1 MISASRSTDIPAF
14 YAKWFLHRLEKG
26 HLAWINPFNQK
37 PSYVSFKKT
46 RVVVFWTKNPRPL
59 MAAGVLEELDR
70 RGIHY
75 YFQYTLNDYQAEGF
89 EPHVAAL
96 EKRIE
101 TFRELSAR
109 LRVTRGTEVIHR
121 VVWRFDPMILGPHLT
136 PEILVA
142 KVKHIGDQ
150 IKGCTDKLVFSFLDL
165 YRKTKRNLGAAAV
178 EINAAERQEIVER
191 LLALRDQWQREDG
204 WRLTL
209 ATCAENGEYAGVEH
223 NHCIDGELIRKLFG
237 GDAELAKYLGE
248 EAQKESKRQARE
260 ARKSAQSSL
269 FGDEAPGTP
278 IARVVRIYSK
288 DSGQREECGCEVSKD
303 IGSYDTC
310 PHGCLYCY
318 ANASPEE
325 ARKNYKLLK
334 KTDWNG
340 ESLLPKGGVSSSKER
355 EQEEKING

>member
-1 MISASRSTDIPAF
+1 
-14 YAKWFLHRLEKG
+14 
-26 HLAWINPFNQK
+26 
-37 PSYVSFKKT
+37 
-46 RVVVFWTKNPRPL
+46 